1 MRFANV
7 RPKDHECR
15 RIVFPK
21 QRTPGPQGRDSIIT
35 RVGRPRTGRRPR
47 RRPALEVTRRCP
59 WAAAHSRTAAGVGLG
74 LGRLQLQLLP
84 SPPSSW
90 PDLCATAESLRG
102 RPRGRRLGEH
112 LPLALRHPEMPISVC
127 ATTTMVDTF
136 RSAHP
141 AAGLVTRSIG
151 DDDCYR
157 HSRHRPASSGSVGQC
172 TTRRRS
178 APDRRPIR
186 QSPTTANYGPR
197 PVVLDLIA

>member
-1 MRFANV
+1 MLARSV
-7 RPKDHECR
+7 CHR
-15 RIVFPK
+15 
-21 QRTPGPQGRDSIIT
+21 G
-35 RVGRPRTGRRPR
+35 
-47 RRPALEVTRRCP
+47 
-59 WAAAHSRTAAGVGLG
+59 
-74 LGRLQLQLLP
+74 
-84 SPPSSW
+84 
-90 PDLCATAESLRG
+90 SLRG
-102 RPRGRRLGEH
+102 RPRGQRLGEH

-178 APDRRPIR
+178 APDRRQVR
-186 QSPTTANYGPR
+186 QSPTTANYGPWR
-197 PVVLDLIA
+197 VVLDLIAREQGGNTTMPSVRFRTPPARSWECDPAPRLCSRCCVPNHGPPAPARDRPERR